1 MFPMHKKSAYIL
13 QLSLCCLLAIFAGCS
28 KDTDTRA
35 NVMFVNGCAETKSVY
50 AWANKTKVTGAV
62 NIYYTTSSN
71 YQKIP
76 SGRINVNYYNSVN
89 GDSLCGGNILFN
101 TGDHYTLFVG
111 GNIATPTFVVTTDDV
126 TRPPAGNARIRFVN
140 LSSDVPAADFSVG
153 TQTMGSGIVNGECS
167 PFYDVAAGNYFMKVA
182 DSSGNV
188 SDSVKLDAGLLYTA
202 MLTGTRAATTGSDTL
217 TFSLVT
223 NR

>member
-1 MFPMHKKSAYIL
+1 MYTKRAYIL
-13 QLSLCCLLAIFAGCS
+13 QLSLFCLLAIFAGCS
-28 KDTDTRA
+28 KDPDTRA
-35 NVMFVNGCAETKSVY
+35 NVMFVNGCAGTNSIY

-76 SGRINVNYYNSVN
+76 SGRINVNYYYSVN
-89 GDSLCGGNILFN
+89 GNPLCNGNVLFN
-101 TGDHYTLFVG
+101 TGDHYTLFAG
-111 GNIATPTFVVTTDDV
+111 GTATTPTFVVTTDDI
-126 TRPPAGNARIRFVN
+126 TLPAAGNARIRFVN
-140 LSSDVPAADFSVG
+140 LSSDVATADFMVG
-153 TQTMGSGIVNGECS
+153 TQTMGSGIINGECS
-167 PFYDVAAGNYFMKVA
+167 PFYDVAAGTYFMKVA

-202 MLTGTRAATTGSDTL
+202 MLTGTRAATTGNVLTL
-217 TFSLVT
+217 SLVT